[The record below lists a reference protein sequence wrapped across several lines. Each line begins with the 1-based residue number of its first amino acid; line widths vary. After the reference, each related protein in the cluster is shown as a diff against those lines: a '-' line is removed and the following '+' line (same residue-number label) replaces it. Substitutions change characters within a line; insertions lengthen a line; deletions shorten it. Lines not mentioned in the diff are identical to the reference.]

1 MNSNAANGLK
11 GKQES
16 ILVLEDESMLRMMI
30 EEVLRTFG
38 YNVQAAASGEEA
50 LQTWRQHQG
59 RFDLLLTDM
68 LLPDGINGRQIA
80 EQLKAESANL
90 KVVYAS
96 GFTSETLEGIQEE
109 LVEGVNFL
117 QKPYTTKTLAQ
128 TVRQCLAA

>member
-1 MNSNAANGLK
+1 MNTNEANTVGDK
-11 GKQES
+11 R
-16 ILVLEDESMLRMMI
+16 ILVVEDEMMLRMMV

-38 YNVQAAASGEEA
+38 YTVQAASSGEEA
-50 LQTWRQHQG
+50 LQTWRQHEG

-68 LLPDGINGRQIA
+68 VLPDGVNGRQIA
-80 EQLKAESANL
+80 EQLKAERSTL

-96 GFTSETLEGIQEE
+96 GFTSELIEDVQEE

-117 QKPYTTKTLAQ
+117 QKPYTTQTLAQ